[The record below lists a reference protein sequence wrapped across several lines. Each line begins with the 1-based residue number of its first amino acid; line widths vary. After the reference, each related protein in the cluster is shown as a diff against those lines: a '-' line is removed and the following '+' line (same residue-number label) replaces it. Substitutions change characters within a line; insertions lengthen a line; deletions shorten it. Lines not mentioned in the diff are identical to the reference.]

1 MDGSSRLT
9 VVVDL
14 LRTSGFERLT
24 MADGIEVSV
33 VAEDGTW
40 TELEVRLPA
49 GVGLDLRLE
58 VPLGLGVGYW
68 HPGAGSDRTLAADW
82 AGQTSTSLVSW
93 APVGC
98 LHDAAGR
105 SLFAWALD
113 ELVDELEIRYGISE
127 EHKTFAVE
135 LHGQPPP
142 SSAGSGSCPAASGQ
156 TLAES
161 VARLADWLAGRLA
174 ASAPGAAGGRRPVYS
189 TWYTFT
195 QDLDQE
201 RVAAETALA
210 VGLGCGSVFV
220 DDGWQRLAFGR
231 GYAGLRGLGARH
243 RQVP

>member
-1 MDGSSRLT
+1 
-9 VVVDL
+9 
-14 LRTSGFERLT
+14 

-33 VAEDGTW
+33 VADDGTW
-40 TELEVRLPA
+40 TELELRLAA

-68 HPGAGSDRTLAADW
+68 HPDAGSERTLAADW
-82 AGQTSTSLVSW
+82 AGHTSTSLVSG

-113 ELVDELEIRYGISE
+113 ELVDELEVRYGISE

-135 LHGQPPP
+135 LHGRPGRRRATTRRCCRARP
-142 SSAGSGSCPAASGQ
+142 GSRWRQ
-156 TLAES
+156 S

-174 ASAPGAAGGRRPVYS
+174 AVPLPVPPVARRPVYS

-210 VGLGCGSVFV
+210 VRARLRLGVRRR
-220 DDGWQRLAFGR
+220 RLAATR
-231 GYAGLRGLGARH
+231 VRSRLRRLRGLGARH